1 MRKRCMELKE
11 INHIRIDETLGSPA
25 DNRIVDSE
33 SANSSE
39 DDSSSQISLSEIND
53 DLVSHQSKRSAK
65 KDTRQPQMR
74 VETAFSPKSDA
85 SGNADSVQF

>member
-1 MRKRCMELKE
+1 MELKE
-11 INHIRIDETLGSPA
+11 INQSRIDEMLGSPA

-65 KDTRQPQMR
+65 KDTRQQQPQMR
-74 VETAFSPKSDA
+74 VDTAFSPKSDA
-85 SGNADSVQF
+85 SGNADSVQQQF